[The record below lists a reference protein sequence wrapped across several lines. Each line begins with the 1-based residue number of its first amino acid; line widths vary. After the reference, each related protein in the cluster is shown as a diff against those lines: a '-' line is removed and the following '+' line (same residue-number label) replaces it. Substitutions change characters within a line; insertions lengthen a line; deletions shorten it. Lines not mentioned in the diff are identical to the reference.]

1 MNCFESKEI
10 VELFKQREKTT
21 FRDLYDSDY
30 RPLFAVLLKLDK
42 EPEIALAEV
51 QHHHVSFVLTENKER
66 WVDDILGRI
75 ALLETP
81 HRWEVVIQKSLFP
94 REDIF
99 NNYRPKQYYNHDGS
113 PKRAFLA
120 PQHFV
125 TYVTLR
131 YKDTVVPFD
140 TYLEMREI
148 ILGKNPS

>member
-1 MNCFESKEI
+1 MKCFESKEI

-51 QHHHVSFVLTENKER
+51 QHHHISFVLTENKER

-99 NNYRPKQYYNHDGS
+99 NNYRPKQY
-113 PKRAFLA
+113 
-120 PQHFV
+120 
-125 TYVTLR
+125 
-131 YKDTVVPFD
+131 
-140 TYLEMREI
+140 
-148 ILGKNPS
+148 

>member
-10 VELFKQREKTT
+10 VELFKQREKTA

-30 RPLFAVLLKLDK
+30 RPLFAVLMRLDK

-51 QHHHVSFVLTENKER
+51 QHHQVSFVLTENKER

-75 ALLETP
+75 ALLETA
-81 HRWEVVIQKSLFP
+81 HRWELVIQKSLFP

-99 NNYRPKQYYNHDGS
+99 NNYRPKQYYNHNGT
-113 PKRAFLA
+113 PKRPFLA

-148 ILGKNPS
+148 ILGKNPT

>member
-1 MNCFESKEI
+1 M
-10 VELFKQREKTT
+10 
-21 FRDLYDSDY
+21 
-30 RPLFAVLLKLDK
+30 KLDK

-51 QHHHVSFVLTENKER
+51 QHHHISFVLTENKER
-66 WVDDILGRI
+66 WVDDILNRI

-99 NNYRPKQYYNHDGS
+99 NNYRPKQYYNHDGL

-148 ILGKNPS
+148 ILGKNPT